1 MNEGNEQ
8 LQHYK
13 EQEGRIGNTLL
24 RGTCT
29 ICKVKQ
35 SYLKVDI
42 DYLQMYTANSRPAII
57 FFFFKRRIDM
67 LREERK

>member
-13 EQEGRIGNTLL
+13 EQEGGTGNTLL

-42 DYLQMYTANSRPAII
+42 DYLQMYIANSRPTIN
-57 FFFFKRRIDM
+57 FFFKRRIDM

>member
-57 FFFFKRRIDM
+57 FFFSK
-67 LREERK
+67 EELIC